1 MAEVTVEVV
10 DYRERFVNFLKSFQD
25 RAGAFK
31 YRDAIGTLATQG
43 KISLVIDFDDLI
55 SYDPDL
61 AHDLKEK
68 PIEIVPKLNSAIGDA
83 MRVENMQY
91 AGKVK
96 SFRARFRKLDEVTP
110 LRTLK
115 SHHMGKLIMVEGI
128 ITRASAVKQ
137 LLKSAMFQCPRCG
150 EKMLIDQAGS
160 ILMPPPQCANQD
172 CARKGFFRLITE
184 ESSFVD
190 WQLISL
196 QEKPEELPPGQ
207 LPRSVE
213 GMLQGDIVDL
223 SRPGDRI
230 SMVGVLQA
238 KQEFTTKGFRL
249 ATFSSGVDA
258 NYLEVSERGAE
269 ELNITPDDERKIRAL
284 AKDPQLYTKLIGS
297 IAPSIYGYDE
307 IKEAVAYQL
316 VGGVSKNF
324 SDIKI
329 RGDINLLLVGDP
341 GCLVYDERVVLGDGR
356 IAKIGQMGA
365 SHLQP
370 LGVQVQT
377 GQGCRRAVAT
387 AFHIYRDRPVME
399 VVTESGKS
407 IKGTYNHPLLA
418 VFKRDGFERRE
429 WRRLDELKVGD
440 RLAVVTG
447 FQCTRKAYV
456 GTGFAPIERSNMGPG
471 FRRKLPE
478 KMDPRLAAFCGY
490 MLGGGW
496 VCEDGCRL
504 GFVVA
509 DPEVDILEGLLSMV
523 RGLFGLDP
531 PVTKTVKKGRK
542 GCLHCVYL
550 SDVDI
555 AANLAFLRGK
565 RVPDLIFQ
573 SGNEVVASFLKWLYT
588 ADGCAFNNGRGR
600 RAVALKAEEIELLRD
615 VQLLLLRF
623 GIHSRIV
630 GNALT
635 IRRGRDIIEFSRR
648 VGFAS
653 KEKARRLEGLAKDA
667 QSFKRF
673 RRQRSERIVK
683 IITGGRADVFDI
695 EVPDGHRFIA
705 NGIVSHNTAKS
716 QLLQYVSKIAP
727 RGVYTSG
734 KGSTAAGLTAT
745 VVRDKNTGEFFL
757 EAGALVIADKGVACL
772 HPDSRVI
779 VGGKVERVGEI
790 ATRLPFTTVISGD
803 ERCEVATLRSST
815 YSFDRSSCEVNRHEV
830 SRIKRRQYSGRL
842 LIIKLKSG
850 FSVKVT
856 PDHLLIDGNML
867 EWKAAS
873 EFRIGEMIA
882 SPLKFPPPDY
892 DEVLLWDILPDGCTV
907 SLTSQEKKSI
917 MGLLEERY
925 GSLKLAAEALHV
937 KRITK
942 YRRYGLQ
949 PTLGELK
956 IITRGMG
963 VEGDWKKTIH
973 TYSASPINTPKITPE
988 LAYICGFIFGD
999 GSVKISKRRA
1009 SIVITQSPKNAAFI
1023 DEFEKCWRS
1032 CFDMINFRR
1041 VRETAFKIRGKMST
1055 SRRIDWSASRRVL
1068 GYVYEYIAGEN
1079 LSRLLSLPDP
1089 LLKAFLA
1096 GVTDSDGCISRKKTT
1111 KGRAS
1116 YETWNVIY
1124 TASRNADANLN
1135 LTLALRRLDCLGA
1148 YRGVHGGV
1156 GIVVVSSRRDVSI
1169 LRDALSPYS
1178 VKMREKVP
1186 SLRSRNISGISEKLP
1201 KRPVAALFREV
1212 YGDADRSDLI
1222 RRGVWSIVYDYM
1234 HEKRQPSVAQVLKV
1248 VSRLPPTSK
1257 AHMIALQQIMRRD
1270 YFLDEVVRI
1279 KEVDHE
1285 GYVYDLMMPEE
1296 PHNYFSDGVFSHNC
1310 IDEIDKMRPED
1321 RSAIHEAMEQQSYHP
1336 SFEIMFADGKK
1347 SRIGDFVDRLM
1358 AEYPERNVQGINC
1371 EILDAR
1377 GLHIALNTTDF
1388 RRVFAVDADRISRHR
1403 APDHFIRITYSDG
1416 HQLTVTPEHP
1426 VYVIRGGRVTTV
1438 EAESLIEGS
1447 FATVVPT
1454 EAHVRGAANS
1464 YDEVTIIRAEIMPN
1478 EGDYKADHV
1487 YDVTVEP
1494 THNFVSSGLILH
1506 NTISIAK
1513 AGIVVQLNARSSIL
1527 AAANPSFGRYVP
1539 QRSIAE
1545 NINDLPVTIL
1555 SRFDLIFTLMDRPD
1569 ETRDRNMTEHIL
1581 KLHQGIRTSKTSLI
1595 EPELLKKYIY
1605 YIRKHGAPALSD
1617 AATKAIEKYFLDTRA
1632 QGQGADSPVPITM
1645 RQLEAAIRLSEA
1657 RAKLALKKEVT
1668 EEDVNAATKLLK
1680 SYLSQVGIDSQ
1691 TGRAD
1696 IDMVVVGHSKSQ
1708 GDKMQQ
1714 IFEIYM
1720 KMERENEGRP
1730 VKKEQFLKRAAAE
1743 GMSEKYAE
1751 KLVNDWIQQGV
1762 LYEPKVGE
1770 LKKV

>member
-1 MAEVTVEVV
+1 LAEATADVV

-25 RAGAFK
+25 KAAVFK
-31 YRDAIGTLATQG
+31 YREAIAQMATQG
-43 KISLVIDFDDLI
+43 KVSLVIDFDDLI

-68 PIEIVPKLNSAIGDA
+68 PNELLPKLNSAIGDA

-91 AGKVK
+91 ASKIKG
-96 SFRARFRKLDEVTP
+96 FRARFRKLDEVTP

-150 EKMLIDQAGS
+150 EKMLIDQSGS

-184 ESSFVD
+184 ESTFVD

-207 LPRSVE
+207 LPRTVE

-238 KQEFTTKGFRL
+238 KQEFTSKGFRL

-258 NYLEVSERGAE
+258 NYLEVSERGSE
-269 ELNITPDDERKIRAL
+269 ELNITPDDEKKIRAL
-284 AKDPQLYTKLIGS
+284 AKDPELFTKLKGS

-324 SDIKI
+324 PDIKI
-329 RGDINLLLVGDP
+329 RGDVNVLLVGDP
-341 GCLVYDERVVLGDGR
+341 GCLVYDERIVLGDGR
-356 IAKIGQMGA
+356 IAKIGQMGT

-387 AFHIYRDRPVME
+387 AFHVYRDQPVME
-399 VVTESGKS
+399 VITESGKS
-407 IKGTYNHPLLA
+407 IRGTCNHPLLS
-418 VFKRDGFERRE
+418 VFKRGGFEERE

-447 FQCTRKAYV
+447 FQCTRRAYIS
-456 GTGFAPIERSNMGPG
+456 TGFAPIGRSDYGPK
-471 FRRKLPE
+471 FHRRLPA

-490 MLGGGW
+490 MLGDGW
-496 VCEDGCRL
+496 VCEDGYRL

-509 DPEVDILEGLLSMV
+509 DPEADILGELVSMTKD
-523 RGLFGLDP
+523 LFGFDP
-531 PVTKTVKKGRK
+531 SVSKVVKKGRRAY
-542 GCLHCVYL
+542 LHNVYL
-550 SDVDI
+550 SDIDI
-555 AANLAFLRGK
+555 AANLAFLREK

-573 SGNEVVASFLKWLYT
+573 SGNAVVASFLRWLYQ
-588 ADGCAFNNGRGR
+588 ADGCVFNNGRGK
-600 RAVALKAEEIELLRD
+600 RAVALKAKDIELLRD

-635 IRRGRDIIEFSRR
+635 IRRGRDIIQFSKK
-648 VGFAS
+648 VGLAS
-653 KEKARRLEGLAKDA
+653 KGKAAALEGLAKDA
-667 QSFKRF
+667 QAFKRF

-683 IITGGRADVFDI
+683 VVNGGRADVYDI

-757 EAGALVIADKGVACL
+757 EAGALVIADKGIACL
-772 HPDSRVI
+772 HPDSKVI
-779 VGGKVERVGEI
+779 VNGEQVRIGDLAKDLVFEKVI
-790 ATRLPFTTVISGD
+790 ADNDLS
-803 ERCEVATLRSST
+803 EVATLNMPT
-815 YSFDRSSCEVNRHEV
+815 MSFDLENKSVGWRRATRVRRKMHSGSL
-830 SRIKRRQYSGRL
+830 IKMR
-842 LIIKLKSG
+842 LKSG
-850 FSVKVT
+850 SIIRVT
-856 PDHLLIDGNML
+856 PDHLLLDG
-867 EWKAAS
+867 
-873 EFRIGEMIA
+873 
-882 SPLKFPPPDY
+882 
-892 DEVLLWDILPDGCTV
+892 T
-907 SLTSQEKKSI
+907 
-917 MGLLEERY
+917 
-925 GSLKLAAEALHV
+925 
-937 KRITK
+937 
-942 YRRYGLQ
+942 
-949 PTLGELK
+949 TLG
-956 IITRGMG
+956 
-963 VEGDWKKTIH
+963 W
-973 TYSASPINTPKITPE
+973 
-988 LAYICGFIFGD
+988 
-999 GSVKISKRRA
+999 RA
-1009 SIVITQSPKNAAFI
+1009 AAAFKAG
-1023 DEFEKCWRS
+1023 DSLVAPLFATV
-1032 CFDMINFRR
+1032 D
-1041 VRETAFKIRGKMST
+1041 
-1055 SRRIDWSASRRVL
+1055 ASL
-1068 GYVYEYIAGEN
+1068 
-1079 LSRLLSLPDP
+1079 
-1089 LLKAFLA
+1089 
-1096 GVTDSDGCISRKKTT
+1096 
-1111 KGRAS
+1111 
-1116 YETWNVIY
+1116 
-1124 TASRNADANLN
+1124 
-1135 LTLALRRLDCLGA
+1135 
-1148 YRGVHGGV
+1148 
-1156 GIVVVSSRRDVSI
+1156 RDVSGEQSDRQVSTI
-1169 LRDALSPYS
+1169 RTDLQADDSSKNYS
-1178 VKMREKVP
+1178 ADVVTHTE
-1186 SLRSRNISGISEKLP
+1186 SE
-1201 KRPVAALFREV
+1201 E
-1212 YGDADRSDLI
+1212 YG
-1222 RRGVWSIVYDYM
+1222 
-1234 HEKRQPSVAQVLKV
+1234 
-1248 VSRLPPTSK
+1248 
-1257 AHMIALQQIMRRD
+1257 
-1270 YFLDEVVRI
+1270 
-1279 KEVDHE
+1279 
-1285 GYVYDLMMPEE
+1285 GYVYDLMMPEA

-1336 SFEIMFADGKK
+1336 SFEITFADSTK
-1347 SRIGDFVDRLM
+1347 SKIGDFVDQLM
-1358 AEYPERNVQGINC
+1358 VKYPEKNVRGVNC
-1371 EILDAR
+1371 EILDTR
-1377 GLHIALNTTDF
+1377 GMHIALNTTDF
-1388 RRVFAVDADRISRHR
+1388 RTVYAVNVDRVSRHS
-1403 APDHFIRITYSDG
+1403 APDHFIRITYSNG
-1416 HQLTVTPEHP
+1416 YSITVTPEHP
-1426 VYVIRGGRVTTV
+1426 VYVIRDGKITTK
-1438 EAESLIEGS
+1438 EAESLMEGAFVPAAHSETQARDRSDRFDTITITNIEK
-1447 FATVVPT
+1447 VQ
-1454 EAHVRGAANS
+1454 
-1464 YDEVTIIRAEIMPN
+1464 N
-1478 EGDYKADHV
+1478 EGRYKTAYV

-1494 THNFVSSGLILH
+1494 THNFISGGVILH

-1513 AGIVVQLNARSSIL
+1513 AGIVVQLNARASIL

-1569 ETRDRNMTEHIL
+1569 ETKDRNMTEHIL
-1581 KLHQGIRTSKTSLI
+1581 KLHQGIRTSKMSII
-1595 EPELLKKYIY
+1595 EPDLLKKYLY
-1605 YIRKHGAPALSD
+1605 YVRKHGNPALSD
-1617 AATKAIEKYFLDTRA
+1617 AASMAIEKYFLDTRA

-1708 GDKMQQ
+1708 GDKMQLV
-1714 IFEIYM
+1714 FELYM

-1730 VKKEQFLKRAAAE
+1730 VKREQFLKRVAAE
-1743 GMSEKYAE
+1743 GMSEKFVE
-1751 KLVNDWIQQGV
+1751 RLIGDWIQQGV

>member
-1 MAEVTVEVV
+1 M
-10 DYRERFVNFLKSFQD
+10 
-25 RAGAFK
+25 
-31 YRDAIGTLATQG
+31 
-43 KISLVIDFDDLI
+43 
-55 SYDPDL
+55 
-61 AHDLKEK
+61 
-68 PIEIVPKLNSAIGDA
+68 
-83 MRVENMQY
+83 
-91 AGKVK
+91 
-96 SFRARFRKLDEVTP
+96 
-110 LRTLK
+110 
-115 SHHMGKLIMVEGI
+115 
-128 ITRASAVKQ
+128 
-137 LLKSAMFQCPRCG
+137 
-150 EKMLIDQAGS
+150 
-160 ILMPPPQCANQD
+160 
-172 CARKGFFRLITE
+172 
-184 ESSFVD
+184 
-190 WQLISL
+190 
-196 QEKPEELPPGQ
+196 
-207 LPRSVE
+207 
-213 GMLQGDIVDL
+213 
-223 SRPGDRI
+223 
-230 SMVGVLQA
+230 
-238 KQEFTTKGFRL
+238 
-249 ATFSSGVDA
+249 
-258 NYLEVSERGAE
+258 
-269 ELNITPDDERKIRAL
+269 
-284 AKDPQLYTKLIGS
+284 
-297 IAPSIYGYDE
+297 
-307 IKEAVAYQL
+307 
-316 VGGVSKNF
+316 
-324 SDIKI
+324 
-329 RGDINLLLVGDP
+329 GDP

-937 KRITK
+937 ERITK